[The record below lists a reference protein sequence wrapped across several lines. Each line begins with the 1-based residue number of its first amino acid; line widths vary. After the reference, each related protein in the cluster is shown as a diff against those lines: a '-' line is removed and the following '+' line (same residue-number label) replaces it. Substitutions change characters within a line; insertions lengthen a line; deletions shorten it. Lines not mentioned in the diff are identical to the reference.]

1 MTPSECIT
9 SIKPERVFINIA
21 ADAAEAGDAAS
32 TNGRQGQELKKRK
45 VPDKVELFF
54 ASSSSKLRPGPP

>member
-9 SIKPERVFINIA
+9 SIKAERVFINIA
-21 ADAAEAGDAAS
+21 ADAAEAGAAT

>member
-9 SIKPERVFINIA
+9 SIKAERVFINIA
-21 ADAAEAGDAAS
+21 ADAAS